1 MANLLTHL
9 FHLSLSAKIFIGMGA
24 GILTGL
30 FWGEDAQVVDFIGQI
45 FVKSLQM
52 AILPF
57 VMLSLMSGLGSLS
70 YRKAL
75 VLGKTAGGFLLVLW
89 GITLIMVMILPLTFP
104 QWESAMFFSPYMAQM
119 PEKVD
124 FLELYVPA
132 NPFFSMANGMVPAV
146 VVFSLV
152 VGIALIGI
160 EPKQPLLDILSV
172 LLECM
177 TRVTGFVIKLAP
189 LGVFAIAASAAGT
202 LQFEELGRVQ
212 VYLFSYILAAL
223 FLTFGVLPALV
234 ATLTPLAY
242 RDILRF
248 ARGAL
253 VTAFATGNALII
265 LPLLTESGRNLLRR
279 AELADQDTDST
290 IEVIVP
296 TSYNFP
302 SSGLLLN
309 MAFVPFAG
317 WFGGTELSVLQYPK
331 LLLSGL
337 VSFFGGSPMIAIP
350 FLLDLFRIPTDMF
363 ELFVTVDVFTGRFA
377 TLTAAMHMWVLG
389 LLGSCA
395 MAGHVMVRRNSVIA
409 WVGGSLLVGGLLM
422 GGSHVVFAN
431 AFNPEYTKYRILVE
445 MDLLFEPTTAEV
457 RDFQPDDATSG
468 TVTRDD
474 LEAIRQRGVLRV
486 GYFHDSLPFSF
497 RNNSGALVGFDVEM
511 AHLLAGDLQLTLE
524 FIRLPD
530 QGAIERC
537 FKENV
542 CDIVMSGAVLRP
554 DMLARASFSQGY
566 MDATVAFI
574 VKAEDRNVFEEW
586 SQIRSS
592 QDIQIGIPSNFPYY
606 QSMVEQLVPQAE
618 VQPLSSPR
626 DFFTAKHR
634 DLDALLFLAEPGS
647 AWTLIYPE
655 YTVVVPLP
663 KPIKI
668 PLVYP
673 MPKEI
678 GELVEY
684 VDAWLKLK
692 RGDGTLEALFDH
704 WIVGKGATEQNQ
716 RWSII
721 RDVLHW
727 VD

>member
-1 MANLLTHL
+1 MAHPLTHL
-9 FHLSLSAKIFIGMGA
+9 FRLSLSAKIFLGMGA

-30 FWGEDAQVVDFIGQI
+30 FWGEDAQTVDLIGQI

-75 VLGKTAGGFLLVLW
+75 SLGKTAGGFLLVLW
-89 GITLIMVMILPLTFP
+89 GIALMMVMVLPLTFP
-104 QWESAMFFSPYMAQM
+104 QWESSRFFSPYMAQI

-132 NPFFSMANGMVPAV
+132 NPFFSLANGMVPAV

-160 EPKQPLLDILSV
+160 EHKQPLMDILSV

-202 LQFEELGRVQ
+202 MQFEELGMVQ
-212 VYLFSYILAAL
+212 VYLFSYIVATL

-234 ATLTPLAY
+234 ATLTPLTY
-242 RDILRF
+242 RDIIRF

-265 LPLLTESGRNLLRR
+265 LPLLTESGRDLLRR

-290 IEVIVP
+290 LEVIVP
-296 TSYNFP
+296 ASYNFP

-317 WFGGTELSVLQYPK
+317 WFGGTALSVPQYPK

-337 VSFFGGSPMIAIP
+337 ASFFGGSPMVAIP

-363 ELFVTVDVFTGRFA
+363 ELFVTVDVFTGRFG

-395 MAGHVMVRRNSVIA
+395 MAGHVTVRWNKVIG
-409 WVGGSLLVGGLLM
+409 WVGGSLLVGGVLM
-422 GGSHVVFAN
+422 GGSHVLFAN
-431 AFNPEYTKYRILVE
+431 AINPEYTKYRILVE
-445 MDLLFEPTTAEV
+445 MDLLFEPTTAEI
-457 RDFQPDDATSG
+457 RAFQPDDSTPV

-497 RNNSGALVGFDVEM
+497 RNNRGELVGFDVEM
-511 AHLLAGDLQLTLE
+511 AHLLAGDLQVTLE
-524 FIRLPD
+524 FIRLSD
-530 QGAIERC
+530 EDMIERC
-537 FKENV
+537 FTENV

-554 DMLARASFSQGY
+554 DMLARGSFSQGY

-574 VKAEDRNVFEEW
+574 VKDDERDVFGEW
-586 SQIRSS
+586 SQVRSR
-592 QDIQIGIPSNFPYY
+592 QDIQIGIPRNFPNY
-606 QSMVEQLVPQAE
+606 QSMVEQFVPQAHLH
-618 VQPLSSPR
+618 PLPSPR
-626 DFFTAKHR
+626 KFFTANAR
-634 DLDALLFLAEPGS
+634 ELDALLFLAEPGS
-647 AWTLIYPE
+647 AWTLIYPA

-673 MPKEI
+673 MPKGEE
-678 GELVEY
+678 ELVEY
-684 VDAWLKLK
+684 VNAWLELK
-692 RGDGTLEALFDH
+692 KKDGTLEAVFDH
-704 WIVGKGATEQNQ
+704 WIVGKGATEHTQ

-727 VD
+727 IE